1 MKAHV
6 AALKVALTTLYPT
19 YFVDA
24 SGATSYPYLLLWTSP
39 GRPGDE
45 VALDDAQTDLDETF
59 GVTHVAATPDGVLT
73 MTQRVRDVLT
83 PGGHP
88 GRLTVA
94 GHAVWVRL
102 DDSRP
107 IDVDRDVTIPATG
120 RHPAFGVD
128 LYRLTSTPA

>member
-6 AALKVALTTLYPT
+6 AALKAALEVLYPT
-19 YFVDA
+19 HYVDA
-24 SGATSYPYLLLWTSP
+24 SGATGYPYLLLWSSP
-39 GRPGDE
+39 GTPGVE

-59 GVTHVAATPDGVLT
+59 GITHVAATPEGVLT

-83 PGGHP
+83 PRGRP

-94 GHAVWVRL
+94 GHSVWLRL

-107 IDVDRDVTIPATG
+107 IDVDRDVVIPATG